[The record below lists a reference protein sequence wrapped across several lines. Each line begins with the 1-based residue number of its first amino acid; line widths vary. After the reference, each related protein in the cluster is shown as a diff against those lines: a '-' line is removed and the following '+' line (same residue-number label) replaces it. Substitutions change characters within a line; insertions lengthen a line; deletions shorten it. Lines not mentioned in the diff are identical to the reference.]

1 MEESKRSG
9 FKTPLKFMSIT
20 RTNSD
25 PKAPSSRLTNQGLG
39 KKLSIPL
46 VMSQN
51 KGNNSHSI
59 VETKDD
65 IDGVKYRNTKVMTP
79 TRPLS
84 VCIPGIDPKT
94 RWRAHTVDLRYPLL
108 GQVSPEDSAKS
119 IVDKRDVNSNIA
131 EKDRPGTKNIPLE
144 VKGYINNLDIHSDIV
159 KRRNEEQYVGPE
171 VKSNLKSPDIRLSAE
186 KEVENLKESF
196 SIKDKKSDQS
206 GDLLSLETN
215 REYDATFQDNVS
227 METGSKISVN
237 KKDECVSKKETEINS
252 YSNRNDNPIFYG
264 VIPVCSKEKAVTL
277 HPKRDAIHNHSKEGE
292 ITGAIKNANNKSST
306 LPSSEKDS
314 QKCSTF
320 DSMSRSDNIQ
330 IISEKG
336 QISLSNEKQNSNIGN
351 NVLMDKTEKES
362 GSILESVLVVGKT
375 GVMDE
380 IQSSDQSG
388 SSTVQEVKTSW
399 KDMTLTL
406 NLNDQQRSKKV
417 KEPLSPIDSFLT
429 SPTPRPRRRPSRRRY
444 FEPKTLVIFTW
455 VYLNRVINRTKF
467 Q

>member
-65 IDGVKYRNTKVMTP
+65 IDGVKYRNMKVTTP

-94 RWRAHTVDLRYPLL
+94 RWRAHTADLRYPLL
-108 GQVSPEDSAKS
+108 GRVSPEDSAKS
-119 IVDKRDVNSNIA
+119 VVDKRDVNSNIA
-131 EKDRPGTKNIPLE
+131 EKDRPGNKNIPLE
-144 VKGYINNLDIHSDIV
+144 VKGYTNALDIQPDIV
-159 KRRNEEQYVGPE
+159 KRRNEEQYEGPE
-171 VKSNLKSPDIRLSAE
+171 VNGNLKSPDIRLSAE
-186 KEVENLKESF
+186 KEVNNLKE
-196 SIKDKKSDQS
+196 SDQS
-206 GDLLSLETN
+206 GDLLSLETY
-215 REYDATFQDNVS
+215 REYDATVQDNVS
-227 METGSKISVN
+227 METRRNISVN
-237 KKDECVSKKETEINS
+237 KKGECVSKKQPEINS

-277 HPKRDAIHNHSKEGE
+277 HPKREIIHNHSKEGE

-314 QKCSTF
+314 PKCSTF

-336 QISLSNEKQNSNIGN
+336 QSSLSNEKQNSNIGN
-351 NVLMDKTEKES
+351 NVLMDKAEKNS
-362 GSILESVLVVGKT
+362 GSILESVLVAGKT

-380 IQSSDQSG
+380 IQSSEQSVNK
-388 SSTVQEVKTSW
+388 SSSSSVQEVKTSW

-406 NLNDQQRSKKV
+406 NLNDQERQKKV
-417 KEPLSPIDSFLT
+417 DEPLSPIDNLLT

-444 FEPKTLVIFTW
+444 CGPKTLVIFTW
-455 VYLNRVINRTKF
+455 VYLN
-467 Q
+467 

>member
-65 IDGVKYRNTKVMTP
+65 IDGVKYRNMKVTTP

-94 RWRAHTVDLRYPLL
+94 RWRAHTADLRYPLL
-108 GQVSPEDSAKS
+108 GRVSPEDSAKS
-119 IVDKRDVNSNIA
+119 VVDKRDVNSNIA
-131 EKDRPGTKNIPLE
+131 EKDRPGNKNIPLE
-144 VKGYINNLDIHSDIV
+144 VKGYTNTLDIQPDIV
-159 KRRNEEQYVGPE
+159 KRRNEEQYEGPE
-171 VKSNLKSPDIRLSAE
+171 VNGNLKSPDIRLSAE
-186 KEVENLKESF
+186 KEVNNLKE
-196 SIKDKKSDQS
+196 SDQS
-206 GDLLSLETN
+206 GDLLSLETY
-215 REYDATFQDNVS
+215 REYDATVQDNVS
-227 METGSKISVN
+227 METRRNISVN
-237 KKDECVSKKETEINS
+237 KKGECVSKKQPEINS

-277 HPKRDAIHNHSKEGE
+277 HPKREIIHNHSKEGE

-314 QKCSTF
+314 PKCSTF

-336 QISLSNEKQNSNIGN
+336 QSSLSNEKQNSNIGN
-351 NVLMDKTEKES
+351 NVLMDKAEKNS
-362 GSILESVLVVGKT
+362 GSILESVLVAGKT

-380 IQSSDQSG
+380 IQSSEQSVNK
-388 SSTVQEVKTSW
+388 SSSSSVQEVKTSW

-406 NLNDQQRSKKV
+406 NLNDQERQKKV
-417 KEPLSPIDSFLT
+417 DEPLSPIDNLLT

-444 FEPKTLVIFTW
+444 CGPKTLVIFTW
-455 VYLNRVINRTKF
+455 VYLN
-467 Q
+467 

>member
-65 IDGVKYRNTKVMTP
+65 IDGVKYRNMKVTTP

-94 RWRAHTVDLRYPLL
+94 RWRAHTADLRYPLL
-108 GQVSPEDSAKS
+108 GRVSPEDSAKS
-119 IVDKRDVNSNIA
+119 VVDKRDVNSNIA
-131 EKDRPGTKNIPLE
+131 EKDRPGNKNIPLE
-144 VKGYINNLDIHSDIV
+144 VKGYTNTLDIQPDIV
-159 KRRNEEQYVGPE
+159 KRRNEEQYEGPE
-171 VKSNLKSPDIRLSAE
+171 VNGNLKSPDIRLSAE
-186 KEVENLKESF
+186 KEVNNLKE
-196 SIKDKKSDQS
+196 SDQS
-206 GDLLSLETN
+206 GDLLSLETS
-215 REYDATFQDNVS
+215 REYDATVQDNVS
-227 METGSKISVN
+227 METRRNISVN
-237 KKDECVSKKETEINS
+237 KKDECVSKKQPEINS

-277 HPKRDAIHNHSKEGE
+277 HPKREIIHNHSKEGE

-314 QKCSTF
+314 PKCSTF

-336 QISLSNEKQNSNIGN
+336 QSSLSNEKQNSNIGN
-351 NVLMDKTEKES
+351 NVLMDKAEKNS
-362 GSILESVLVVGKT
+362 GSILESVLVAGKT

-380 IQSSDQSG
+380 IQSSEQSVNK
-388 SSTVQEVKTSW
+388 SSSSSVQEVKTSW

-406 NLNDQQRSKKV
+406 NLNDQERQKKV
-417 KEPLSPIDSFLT
+417 DEPLSPIDNLLT

-444 FEPKTLVIFTW
+444 CGPKTLVIFTW
-455 VYLNRVINRTKF
+455 LYLN
-467 Q
+467 

>member
-65 IDGVKYRNTKVMTP
+65 IDGVKYRNMKVTTP

-94 RWRAHTVDLRYPLL
+94 RWRAHTADLRYPLL
-108 GQVSPEDSAKS
+108 GRVSPEDSAKS
-119 IVDKRDVNSNIA
+119 VVDKRDVNSNIA
-131 EKDRPGTKNIPLE
+131 EKDRPGNKNIPLE
-144 VKGYINNLDIHSDIV
+144 VKGYTNTLDIQPDIV
-159 KRRNEEQYVGPE
+159 KRRNEEQYEGPE
-171 VKSNLKSPDIRLSAE
+171 VNGNLKSPDIRLSAE
-186 KEVENLKESF
+186 KEVNNLKE
-196 SIKDKKSDQS
+196 SDQS
-206 GDLLSLETN
+206 GDLLSLETY
-215 REYDATFQDNVS
+215 REYDATVQDNVS
-227 METGSKISVN
+227 METRCNISVN
-237 KKDECVSKKETEINS
+237 KTGECVSKKQPEINS

-277 HPKRDAIHNHSKEGE
+277 HPKREIIHNHSKEGE

-314 QKCSTF
+314 PKCSTF

-336 QISLSNEKQNSNIGN
+336 QSSLSNEKQNSNIGN
-351 NVLMDKTEKES
+351 NVLMDKAEKNP
-362 GSILESVLVVGKT
+362 GSILESVLVAGKT

-380 IQSSDQSG
+380 IQSSEQSVNK
-388 SSTVQEVKTSW
+388 SSSSSVQEVKTSW

-406 NLNDQQRSKKV
+406 NLNDQERQKKV
-417 KEPLSPIDSFLT
+417 DEPLSPIDNLLT

-444 FEPKTLVIFTW
+444 CGPKTLVIFTW
-455 VYLNRVINRTKF
+455 LYLN
-467 Q
+467 

>member
-25 PKAPSSRLTNQGLG
+25 PKAPSSRLTSQGLG

-65 IDGVKYRNTKVMTP
+65 IDGVNYRDTKVTTP

-94 RWRAHTVDLRYPLL
+94 RWRAHTADLRYPLL
-108 GQVSPEDSAKS
+108 GHVSPEGSTKS

-131 EKDRPGTKNIPLE
+131 EKDRPGNQNIPLE
-144 VKGYINNLDIHSDIV
+144 VKSYTNNLDIHSDIV
-159 KRRNEEQYVGPE
+159 KRRNEEQYVGHE
-171 VKSNLKSPDIRLSAE
+171 VKVNVNSPDIRLNAE
-186 KEVENLKESF
+186 KEVENLKESL

-215 REYDATFQDNVS
+215 REYDVTVQDNVS

-237 KKDECVSKKETEINS
+237 KKDECVSKKQTKINY
-252 YSNRNDNPIFYG
+252 YSNRNENPIFYG

-277 HPKRDAIHNHSKEGE
+277 HPKREIIQNHSKDEE

-320 DSMSRSDNIQ
+320 DSMSRSDSIQ

-336 QISLSNEKQNSNIGN
+336 QSSLFNEKQNSNVGN
-351 NVLMDKTEKES
+351 NVLMDKTEKDS
-362 GSILESVLVVGKT
+362 DSILESVLVVDKT

-380 IQSSDQSG
+380 IQSSDQSVNK
-388 SSTVQEVKTSW
+388 SSSSVQEVKTSW

-406 NLNDQQRSKKV
+406 TLNDQERPKKV
-417 KEPLSPIDSFLT
+417 DEPLSPIDNLLT

-444 FEPKTLVIFTW
+444 CGPKTLVIFTW
-455 VYLNRVINRTKF
+455 VYLN
-467 Q
+467 